1 MTEDFV
7 TALLVKP
14 GETPQK
20 RRMSPD
26 FNSMRRIIG
35 ANAEE
40 VCPFADAVAVV
51 YDPDGDAL
59 RLPLNVLL
67 KNGSGQPYEAI
78 HGAFLLVGVNCGEYV
93 SLSERQT
100 RRFREMFS
108 RERISSEKPCA
119 SLEGAVSAFK
129 RRGQPVLSS
138 AWS

>member
-1 MTEDFV
+1 MAELV

-14 GETPQK
+14 GETPRTRK
-20 RRMSPD
+20 VSPD

-40 VCPFADAVAVV
+40 LYPFADAVAVV
-51 YDPDGDAL
+51 YNPDGDRI

-67 KNGSGQPYEAI
+67 KNGNGQPYEAI
-78 HGAFLLVGVNCGEYV
+78 HGAFLLVGVNRGEYV
-93 SLSERQT
+93 SLNERQT

-108 RERISSEKPCA
+108 RERVSSEKPCSPAERIPA
-119 SLEGAVSAFK
+119 STNSRKHFAF
-129 RRGQPVLSS
+129 PP

>member
-1 MTEDFV
+1 MAELV

-14 GETPQK
+14 GETPRTRK
-20 RRMSPD
+20 VSPD

-40 VCPFADAVAVV
+40 LYPFADAVAVV
-51 YDPDGDAL
+51 YDPDGAGI

-78 HGAFLLVGVNCGEYV
+78 HGAFLLVGVSRGEYV

-108 RERISSEKPCA
+108 RDGMSSENPCFPAERIPALTNSR
-119 SLEGAVSAFK
+119 K
-129 RRGQPVLSS
+129 RRAFPP

>member
-1 MTEDFV
+1 MTDFV

-20 RRMSPD
+20 RKISPD

-40 VCPFADAVAVV
+40 TYPFADAVAVV

-67 KNGSGQPYEAI
+67 KNGSGQPYGTI
-78 HGAFLLVGVNCGEYV
+78 HGAFLLVGVDCGEYV
-93 SLSERQT
+93 SLTERQT
-100 RRFREMFS
+100 RRFREMFN
-108 RERISSEKPCA
+108 RERVSSEKPCS
-119 SLEGAVSAFK
+119 SLESAVSAFK
-129 RRGQPVLSS
+129 RRGQPALSP

>member
-1 MTEDFV
+1 MAELV

-14 GETPQK
+14 GERPRT
-20 RRMSPD
+20 RNISPD
-26 FNSMRRIIG
+26 FNSMWRIIG

-40 VCPFADAVAVV
+40 LYPFADAVAVV
-51 YDPDGDAL
+51 YDPDGDRI

-78 HGAFLLVGVNCGEYV
+78 HGAFLLVGVNRGEYV
-93 SLSERQT
+93 SLNERQT

-108 RERISSEKPCA
+108 RGGASSEKPCA
-119 SLEGAVSAFK
+119 PAERIPALTKNRKRFAF
-129 RRGQPVLSS
+129 PP

>member
-1 MTEDFV
+1 MAELV

-14 GETPQK
+14 GETPRTRK
-20 RRMSPD
+20 VSPD

-40 VCPFADAVAVV
+40 LYPFADAVAVV
-51 YDPDGDAL
+51 YDPDGDRI

-67 KNGSGQPYEAI
+67 KNGSGQPYGAI
-78 HGAFLLVGVNCGEYV
+78 HGAFLLVGVSRGEYV
-93 SLSERQT
+93 SLNERQT

-108 RERISSEKPCA
+108 RGGASSEKACSHPERIPA
-119 SLEGAVSAFK
+119 LTKSRKRFAF
-129 RRGQPVLSS
+129 PP

>member
-1 MTEDFV
+1 MTELV

-14 GETPQK
+14 GETPRTRK
-20 RRMSPD
+20 VSPD

-35 ANAEE
+35 EGAEE
-40 VCPFADAVAVV
+40 LYPFADAVAVV
-51 YDPDGDAL
+51 YDPDGDKI

-78 HGAFLLVGVNCGEYV
+78 HGAFLLVGVNRGEYV

-100 RRFREMFS
+100 RRFREMFG
-108 RERISSEKPCA
+108 RGGVSSETPCA
-119 SLEGAVSAFK
+119 SLDSAVSAFK
-129 RRGQPVLSS
+129 RGGQPVLSP

>member
-1 MTEDFV
+1 MTELV

-14 GETPQK
+14 GETPRTRK
-20 RRMSPD
+20 VSPD
-26 FNSMRRIIG
+26 FDSMRRIIG

-40 VCPFADAVAVV
+40 ACPFADAVAVV
-51 YDPDGDAL
+51 YDPDGAGI

-78 HGAFLLVGVNCGEYV
+78 HGAFLLVGVNGGEYV
-93 SLSERQT
+93 SLSERQI

-108 RERISSEKPCA
+108 HERMSSKKPCSPVERIPALTKSR
-119 SLEGAVSAFK
+119 K
-129 RRGQPVLSS
+129 RRAFPP

>member
-1 MTEDFV
+1 MTELV

-14 GETPQK
+14 GETPRTRK
-20 RRMSPD
+20 VSPD

-40 VCPFADAVAVV
+40 LYPFADAVAVV
-51 YDPDGDAL
+51 YDPDGDRI

-67 KNGSGQPYEAI
+67 KNGSGQPYGAI

-93 SLSERQT
+93 SLNERQT

-108 RERISSEKPCA
+108 RERVSSEKPFSHA
-119 SLEGAVSAFK
+119 ERIPALTNSRKRFAF
-129 RRGQPVLSS
+129 PP

>member
-1 MTEDFV
+1 MTELV

-14 GETPQK
+14 GETPRTRK
-20 RRMSPD
+20 VSPD

-40 VCPFADAVAVV
+40 LYPFADAVAVV
-51 YDPDGDAL
+51 YDPDGDRI

-67 KNGSGQPYEAI
+67 KNGSGQPYGAI
-78 HGAFLLVGVNCGEYV
+78 HGAFLLVGVNRGEYV
-93 SLSERQT
+93 SLNERQT

-108 RERISSEKPCA
+108 RERVSSEKPCSPA
-119 SLEGAVSAFK
+119 ERIPALTNSRK
-129 RRGQPVLSS
+129 RRAFPP

>member
-1 MTEDFV
+1 MTKQFV

-14 GETPQK
+14 GETPRT
-20 RRMSPD
+20 RRVSPD

-40 VCPFADAVAVV
+40 LYPFADAVAVV
-51 YDPDGDAL
+51 YDPDGDRI

-78 HGAFLLVGVNCGEYV
+78 HGAFLLVGVNRGEYV
-93 SLSERQT
+93 SLNERQT

-108 RERISSEKPCA
+108 RGGASSEKPCA
-119 SLEGAVSAFK
+119 SLESAVSAFK
-129 RRGQPVLSS
+129 RRGQP